1 MKNLTI
7 IDTFGFFFRNFYA
20 LPKLKNKDGFPT
32 GMLAGFISLVQNL
45 YEDESIDYLVFA
57 LDSKGK
63 TYRHKLY
70 EKYKANRQEPPE
82 ELKMQLSV
90 CVELINKMGLTG
102 YEVSGYEADDIIA
115 SCVKFAKKNDIKVK
129 IITHDKDLYQLIDE
143 NVSIYDPTRKITID
157 KQGCFEK
164 YGVYPHQVQDFLAI
178 AGDSSDN
185 IPGIKGIGLKGAKK
199 LLDEFDTLDEIY
211 ENIEK
216 VANLRTKNL
225 LIQSKENAYF
235 SKELTTL
242 YDELDIFDEIKSS
255 KLPENSPLE
264 NIIQELKKYEL
275 ERALNKIGKTA
286 QRKIKFEAITLLNEQ
301 EFDEVIKKNIDKK
314 ILAFDTETDDINSET
329 ANIVGFSFCFDDK
342 KAYYVPIAH
351 RYLGVETQFPKD
363 AAKRA
368 IKRLFE
374 FEVIGQNLKFDLKV
388 ILKNFGIKTSH
399 FKADTMIL
407 AWLLNPDKAVGM
419 DALSKTLLN
428 HETIKF
434 NDIVPKK
441 QTFAN
446 VNIQD
451 ATKYAAEDAF
461 ITLRLYEK
469 LLELLP
475 KELVSHAENIEFEF
489 LKVLFDMEE
498 IGIKVD
504 KKILENL
511 LQKSTEALSKLTQE
525 IYSLTKTE
533 FNINSVKQLGVV
545 LFEHLKLRIIKKTK
559 TGYSTDES
567 VLNELIDE
575 HEVVPRLLDYRE
587 SFKLKSTYI
596 EPLLKLAEKA
606 DRVHTNFLQTGTSTG
621 RLSSKDPNLQNIPV
635 RTSLGRE
642 IRAAFVAKDGFSL
655 VGLDYS
661 QIELR
666 LLAHFSQDKT
676 LVNAFLSDKDIHQE
690 TADKIFGQNSDK
702 RAVAKSINFGLLY
715 GMGQKKLSKT
725 LGITTAEA
733 KEYIESYFN
742 SFASVKSYLES
753 VKNLAKEQGYIET
766 LLKRRRYFD
775 FANATPMFYA
785 AYERESVNTLFQGS
799 AADIIKLAM
808 IKIHKEL
815 TNENAKLLLQ
825 IHDELIFEVKDDM
838 AADFAQKAQDIMQNI
853 YKLNVPLKTS
863 LSIAK
868 NWLELK

>member
-1 MKNLTI
+1 MKTLTI

-20 LPKLKNKDGFPT
+20 LPKLTNKNGFPT
-32 GMLAGFISLVQNL
+32 GMIAGFISLVQSL

-82 ELKMQLSV
+82 DLKTQLGI
-90 CVELINKMGLTG
+90 CVELIHKMGLTG
-102 YEVSGYEADDIIA
+102 YEMSGYEADDIIA
-115 SCVKFAKKNDIKVK
+115 SCVKFAKKNNIKVR
-129 IITHDKDLYQLIDE
+129 IVTHDKDLYQLIDE
-143 NVSIYDPTRKITID
+143 NVSIYEPTKKTIINE
-157 KQGCFEK
+157 QGCFEK
-164 YGVYPHQVQDFLAI
+164 YGVYPHQVRDFLAI
-178 AGDSSDN
+178 AGDSADN

-199 LLDEFDTLDEIY
+199 LLDEFGSLDGIY
-211 ENIEK
+211 ENVEK
-216 VANLRTKNL
+216 VANERTKNL
-225 LIQSKENAYF
+225 LKESKENAYF

-242 YDELDIFDEIKSS
+242 YDKLDIFKDIENA
-255 KLPENSPLE
+255 KLPTTSPLV
-264 NIIQELKKYEL
+264 NIIDELREFEL

-286 QRKIKFEAITLLNEQ
+286 QKQIKFEAITLYNEQ
-301 EFDEVIKKNIDKK
+301 EFNEVIKKNSDKK
-314 ILAFDTETDDINSET
+314 IVAFDTETDDIDWEV
-329 ANIVGFSFCFDDK
+329 ANIVGFSFCFDDE

-351 RYLGVETQFPKD
+351 RYLGSPEQFPKD
-363 AAKRA
+363 AAQRA
-368 IKRLFE
+368 IEKIFE
-374 FEVIGQNLKFDLKV
+374 FEVVGQNLKFDLKI
-388 ILKNFGIKTSH
+388 ILKNFGVKTLD

-407 AWLLNPDKAVGM
+407 AWLLNPDKAIGM
-419 DALSKTLLN
+419 DALSKALLN

-451 ATKYAAEDAF
+451 ATNYAAEDAF
-461 ITLRLYEK
+461 ITLKLYEK

-475 KELVSHAENIEFEF
+475 DELIEHAKNIEFEF

-498 IGIKVD
+498 TGIKVD
-504 KKILENL
+504 KQILEIL
-511 LQKSTEALSKLTQE
+511 LKKSTEALLKLTKE
-525 IYSLTKTE
+525 IHSLTKSE

-545 LFEHLKLRIIKKTK
+545 LFEHLKLRVVKKTK

-575 HEVVPRLLDYRE
+575 HEVISKILDYRE

-596 EPLLKLAEKA
+596 EPLLKLTEKA
-606 DRVHTNFLQTGTSTG
+606 DRVHTSFLQTGTSTG
-621 RLSSKDPNLQNIPV
+621 RLSSKDPNLQNIPI
-635 RTSLGRE
+635 RTPLGRE

-655 VGLDYS
+655 IGLDYS

-666 LLAHFSQDKT
+666 LLAHFSQDET
-676 LVNAFLSDKDIHQE
+676 LVNAFMQDKDIHQE
-690 TADKIFGQNSDK
+690 TADKIFGANSDK
-702 RAVAKSINFGLLY
+702 RAIAKSINFGLLY

-725 LGITTAEA
+725 LGISTAEA

-742 SFASVKSYLES
+742 SFSSVKKYLES
-753 VKNLAKEQGYIET
+753 VKDLAKEQGYIET
-766 LLKRRRYFD
+766 LLKRRRYFN
-775 FANATPMFYA
+775 FENATPMFYA
-785 AYERESVNTLFQGS
+785 AYEREAVNTLFQGS

-808 IKIHKEL
+808 IRICNEL
-815 TNENAKLLLQ
+815 TNENARLLLQ
-825 IHDELIFEVKDDM
+825 IHDELIFEVKDEL
-838 AADFAQKAQDIMQNI
+838 AEEFAKKAQDIMQNI
-853 YKLNVPLKTS
+853 YKLKIPLKTS

-868 NWLELK
+868 SWLELK